1 MPVNSARTLG
11 PPLSETAANAALACR
26 LVLDTNT
33 VLDLWAFQDPRV
45 AGLRSRLEGGA
56 LDWVAEP
63 AMRQELET
71 VLVRGVAA
79 RHGAQPEAVL
89 QAWDRH
95 ARLSSPAPTVHRMRC
110 RDEDDQ
116 KFIDLAL
123 GMQAQ
128 WLLTS
133 DRDLL
138 TLARRAAV
146 LGLKIASP
154 YGWAERLG
162 LQTTVQG

>member
-1 MPVNSARTLG
+1 
-11 PPLSETAANAALACR
+11 LACR
-26 LVLDTNT
+26 VVLDTNT

-45 AGLRSRLEGGA
+45 AGLRGRLEAGA

-63 AMRQELET
+63 ALRQELET
-71 VLVRGVAA
+71 VLMRGVAA
-79 RHGAQPEAVL
+79 RYGARPEAVL

-95 ARLSSPAPTVHRMRC
+95 VRLWSPAPMNHRLRC
-110 RDEDDQ
+110 RDADDQ

-123 GMQAQ
+123 ATKAQ

-146 LGLKIASP
+146 LGLRIASP
-154 YGWAERLG
+154 HGWA
-162 LQTTVQG
+162 